1 MVIQHNMQ
9 SENGNGIFKR
19 VNRDK
24 RRGTE
29 RLSTGY
35 RINRAAD
42 DAAGLAISEKLRT
55 QIRGLSKAGD
65 NIQNG
70 ISLLQTAD
78 GAMREISNVIHRMR
92 ELCVQGANDTNAE
105 ADRDA
110 IQQELNQMSQCIDDI
125 LEHTEFNTMKILKLG
140 DAYIDYIETVVG
152 KLPPNVKMPDNLL
165 QIGPLP
171 SFPAGISYA
180 SAVVDFSAITS
191 AADVQALV
199 DTGFYTTCCTCDNKY
214 NIRFV
219 DNGSE
224 PSKNVGRN
232 PVFDVNIHGM
242 TNGADVVKAIVQS
255 VKTNHFTRFMAD
267 PADGGK
273 LIVYDYRP
281 GQTPNEPLDRGILKP
296 ELIRTETVITDP
308 GNMQIQV

>member
-125 LEHTEFNTMKILKLG
+125 
-140 DAYIDYIETVVG
+140 
-152 KLPPNVKMPDNLL
+152 
-165 QIGPLP
+165 
-171 SFPAGISYA
+171 
-180 SAVVDFSAITS
+180 
-191 AADVQALV
+191 
-199 DTGFYTTCCTCDNKY
+199 
-214 NIRFV
+214 
-219 DNGSE
+219 
-224 PSKNVGRN
+224 
-232 PVFDVNIHGM
+232 
-242 TNGADVVKAIVQS
+242 
-255 VKTNHFTRFMAD
+255 
-267 PADGGK
+267 
-273 LIVYDYRP
+273 
-281 GQTPNEPLDRGILKP
+281 
-296 ELIRTETVITDP
+296 
-308 GNMQIQV
+308 

>member
-242 TNGADVVKAIVQS
+242 TNGADVVKAIVQ
-255 VKTNHFTRFMAD
+255 
-267 PADGGK
+267 
-273 LIVYDYRP
+273 
-281 GQTPNEPLDRGILKP
+281 
-296 ELIRTETVITDP
+296 
-308 GNMQIQV
+308 